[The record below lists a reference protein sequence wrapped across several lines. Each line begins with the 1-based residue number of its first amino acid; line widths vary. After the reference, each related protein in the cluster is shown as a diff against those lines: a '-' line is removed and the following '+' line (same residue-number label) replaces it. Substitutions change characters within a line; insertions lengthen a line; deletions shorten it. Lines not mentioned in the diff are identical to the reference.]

1 MKKSSFLSSRW
12 PRMLAALGFGQRN
25 KTKGSQSLKR
35 RSLHLEPLEER
46 QLLTVLYWDPAKS
59 SGTHLGGPGTWNN
72 VSSNTVWWN
81 GASDVAWN
89 SANGDTAVFEG
100 TAGTVTVDSS
110 SGVSTGSIGF
120 EMSGYT
126 LTGGTITL
134 TQSNTSSWADGE
146 IRVDSSSDE
155 IDSVLAGSVGLTK
168 TGTGTL
174 TLTGENTYSGGT
186 TLTLGGLAAANSNT
200 LSAGTLTLAGGSFYG
215 AGAFSNDIVA
225 QANTIST
232 IAPLSGTLV
241 LDGAISGPGEIDAS
255 TYGSGDAYIDLNG
268 DNSGFSGTY
277 YQPADSPQ
285 GTVYTYFGSSLSGST
300 AAAWKIDGGVL
311 AGNSDDCLNI
321 QLGSLSGN
329 GGTLS
334 NADGNQSL
342 VFEVGGKNQCTE
354 FDGVIAD
361 GSGTVCLTKVG
372 TGTLTLTGAN
382 TYSGATNIQNGTLA
396 LAGGD
401 NRLPTGTQVTLG
413 DDQGDSGVL
422 QLGDES
428 VSYDPQCN
436 QSVTDLYIDG
446 DGTGN
451 RVVGGTTATATLTF
465 ANDDWTDL
473 DEYDGMLGG
482 PGTNQ
487 NNLAL
492 EMDSSGVVALTGDNT
507 YAGGTWINNGM
518 LAAVESNN
526 ALGTETIYLN
536 GGILAGGFA
545 TLDNPI
551 EVDQDSGISI
561 ADDFALNGNISS
573 DPSNPVTIS
582 CTNIVYDSNECI
594 LELGGQNSGFY
605 GTFDQWITQNYERT
619 TTLATYFTKAGAG
632 SANANWEID
641 DGELANAISGAPTI
655 ALGSLCGW
663 GTLDNAADGSAVTYQ
678 IGGNN
683 QSSEFDGVI
692 QDGSDEGALSDSDA
706 VSHLGPAA
714 MASASLSDQNR
725 LDNVFDGI
733 MLPSRLAGSSP
744 SPGFDGHRAYDDGNP
759 TDGSGTV
766 ALTKVGTGTLTLTDA
781 NTYSGATAIQNGT
794 LSLAGGDNLLPTG
807 TTVTLGDGQGDSGV
821 LQLGDETVSSDPEC
835 NQSLAGL
842 FIDGDGSDNR
852 VVGSTSAINT
862 LTLTGDGS
870 GNSDQY
876 DGMLGG
882 PDTNQ
887 NNLALEM
894 DGSGVLALT
903 GDNTY
908 TGGTTLTAGT
918 LSLAGSNAI
927 GTSGTVTFDGGTLQ
941 FSGANTADCSGRFS
955 TVAGQAYSI
964 DTNGQSV
971 TFASGLASSGGTLTK
986 LGSGTL
992 ILAGNNTYGGVT
1004 TIDGGVLEAKS
1015 TAALSGYN
1023 TSGRVV
1029 VNSAGTVAVSVNNGT
1044 GEWSAADIQ
1053 TLLNHA
1059 TFVSSNSALG
1069 IDTSDANGTVTYPNA
1084 IGGALSFTKLGFGT
1098 LVLTG
1103 SNTYSGKTT
1112 VANGTLQAKYS
1123 SRAI

>member
-1 MKKSSFLSSRW
+1 
-12 PRMLAALGFGQRN
+12 MLTALGFGRRN

-35 RSLHLEPLEER
+35 RSLQLEPLEER

-59 SGTHLGGPGTWNN
+59 GGTHLGGPGTWNN

-134 TQSNTSSWADGE
+134 TQSNTASWTDGE
-146 IRVDSSSDE
+146 IRVDSSSNE

-168 TGTGTL
+168 TGIGTL
-174 TLTGENTYSGGT
+174 TLTGENTYTGGT
-186 TLTLGGLAAANSNT
+186 TLTSGGLAAANSNA

-215 AGAFSNDIVA
+215 EGTFSNDIVA

-232 IAPLSGTLV
+232 IAPLTGTLV

-285 GTVYTYFGSSLSGST
+285 GTVTTYFGSSLSGSV

-334 NADGNQSL
+334 NADGNQSV
-342 VFEVGGKNQCTE
+342 VFEVGGKNQCIE

-361 GSGTVCLTKVG
+361 DAGTVCLTKVG
-372 TGTLTLTGAN
+372 TGTLTLTGAS
-382 TYSGATNIQNGTLA
+382 TYSGSTSIQNGTLA

-451 RVVGGTTATATLTF
+451 RVVGGTTAINTLTL

-561 ADDFALNGNISS
+561 ADDFALNGNIFS

-582 CTNIVYDSNECI
+582 CTNILYDSNECI

-641 DGELANAISGAPTI
+641 DGELANAV
-655 ALGSLCGW
+655 
-663 GTLDNAADGSAVTYQ
+663 SA
-678 IGGNN
+678 
-683 QSSEFDGVI
+683 
-692 QDGSDEGALSDSDA
+692 
-706 VSHLGPAA
+706 
-714 MASASLSDQNR
+714 R
-725 LDNVFDGI
+725 
-733 MLPSRLAGSSP
+733 R
-744 SPGFDGHRAYDDGNP
+744 
-759 TDGSGTV
+759 
-766 ALTKVGTGTLTLTDA
+766 
-781 NTYSGATAIQNGT
+781 
-794 LSLAGGDNLLPTG
+794 
-807 TTVTLGDGQGDSGV
+807 
-821 LQLGDETVSSDPEC
+821 
-835 NQSLAGL
+835 
-842 FIDGDGSDNR
+842 
-852 VVGSTSAINT
+852 
-862 LTLTGDGS
+862 
-870 GNSDQY
+870 
-876 DGMLGG
+876 
-882 PDTNQ
+882 
-887 NNLALEM
+887 
-894 DGSGVLALT
+894 
-903 GDNTY
+903 
-908 TGGTTLTAGT
+908 
-918 LSLAGSNAI
+918 
-927 GTSGTVTFDGGTLQ
+927 
-941 FSGANTADCSGRFS
+941 
-955 TVAGQAYSI
+955 
-964 DTNGQSV
+964 
-971 TFASGLASSGGTLTK
+971 
-986 LGSGTL
+986 
-992 ILAGNNTYGGVT
+992 
-1004 TIDGGVLEAKS
+1004 
-1015 TAALSGYN
+1015 
-1023 TSGRVV
+1023 
-1029 VNSAGTVAVSVNNGT
+1029 
-1044 GEWSAADIQ
+1044 
-1053 TLLNHA
+1053 
-1059 TFVSSNSALG
+1059 
-1069 IDTSDANGTVTYPNA
+1069 
-1084 IGGALSFTKLGFGT
+1084 
-1098 LVLTG
+1098 
-1103 SNTYSGKTT
+1103 
-1112 VANGTLQAKYS
+1112 
-1123 SRAI
+1123 